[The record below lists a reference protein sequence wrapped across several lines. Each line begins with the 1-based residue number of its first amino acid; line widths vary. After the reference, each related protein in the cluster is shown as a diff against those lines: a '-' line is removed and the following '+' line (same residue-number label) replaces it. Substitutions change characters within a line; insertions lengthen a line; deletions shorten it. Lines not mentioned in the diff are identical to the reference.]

1 MIAETVLCLIL
12 GDSIAIGLHR
22 FLPECEI
29 RAKTGITTSA
39 FVKLSNYEEINAPIV
54 IISLGTNDLYSTRLL
69 DQLDLVRK
77 NIRSNRVY
85 WVLPNTTTKRQES
98 LAVTTT
104 AIGWGDRVIW
114 TDRYATDHIHP
125 SLVGYRQLVEQIK

>member
-22 FLPECEI
+22 FLPECEV

-39 FVKLSNYEEINAPIV
+39 FAKLSNYEEINAPIV

-69 DQLDLVRK
+69 DQLNLVRK
-77 NIRSNRVY
+77 IFV
-85 WVLPNTTTKRQES
+85 
-98 LAVTTT
+98 
-104 AIGWGDRVIW
+104 AIVFIGCYPTPQQNVKN
-114 TDRYATDHIHP
+114 H
-125 SLVGYRQLVEQIK
+125 